1 MHYRIKSFA
10 VFVAAAVPLALVP
23 VAASAQDRVPAIAG
37 EYVAGELLVGF
48 APGASS
54 QDEDSAAR
62 SVGASNSTSLTSSV
76 RKLRLAKG
84 NEAAGI
90 ATLLKQ
96 SKVRYA
102 EPNYIVHTSA
112 TPNDPRFSQLWGLRN
127 TGQLVNGTAGTP
139 GADISATS
147 AWDISKGS
155 ASVVVG
161 DVDTGIDYNH
171 PDLAANVWSNPGG
184 VGGCAAGTHGYN
196 AINKTCNPMDDNN
209 HGSHTAGTI
218 GAVGNNGVGVV
229 GVNWTTSLM
238 GLKFLD
244 ASGSGST
251 ADAITAIDFA
261 VQAKINKTANVRA
274 LNNSWG
280 GGAFSQALL
289 DEINKAGTNDILFVA
304 AAGNSSTNHGTT
316 PTHYPCD
323 YNAANMICVAASDP
337 FDNLAYFSDWGTTTV
352 HLAAPGTDIL
362 STIPGAQYAYFN
374 GTSMATP
381 HVTGA
386 VALILAACPTW
397 TNADV
402 KNAILNTNNVD
413 KPAGLA
419 GLTRTGGR
427 LNVNKAIRTCAPPT
441 PDFTLSA
448 SPASQTVVRGDV
460 GTSYAVTITPSG
472 GFTGSVTLSVN
483 GLGTGAT
490 GTFSPNPT
498 TTNTSTLSVTTT
510 STAAT
515 GTFPLTITGVSGSL
529 SRTTSAT
536 LVVQAAPTPDFS
548 LSASPSSQTVVQGA
562 SATYTVAITRTGGFT
577 GAVTLSVSGLAAGA
591 TPSFSPNNT
600 TGPSSTLTVT
610 TTSTATT
617 GTFPLTIT
625 GVSGTLSRTTSVTL
639 VVNGPQDFS
648 LTASPASLTLTQNQR
663 GSYTVTI
670 TRTGGFAGSVAF
682 SVTGQSTGTTATFS
696 PSSTTGNS
704 VTLNISESATA
715 ITGTVTLTITGV
727 SGGLSHTTAVKLT
740 VILAPPGGCDG
751 DCG

>member
-54 QDEDSAAR
+54 QDEDLAAQ
-62 SVGASNSTSLTSSV
+62 SVGAYSSTSVTSSV
-76 RKLRLAKG
+76 RKLRLGKG
-84 NEAAGI
+84 NEGAAI
-90 ATLLKQ
+90 STLLKQ
-96 SKVRYA
+96 SNVRFA
-102 EPNYIVHTSA
+102 EPNYIVHTTA
-112 TPNDPRFSQLWGLRN
+112 TPNDPQFAQLWGLSN
-127 TGQLVNGTAGTP
+127 TGQAVNGAPAGKP

-155 ASVVVG
+155 ALVVVG

-184 VGGCAAGTHGYN
+184 VGGCAPGTHGYN
-196 AINKTCNPMDDNN
+196 AINRTCNPIDDNN

-218 GAVGNNGVGVV
+218 GAVGNNSAGVV
-229 GVNWTTSLM
+229 GVNWTSSLM

-261 VQAKINKTANVRA
+261 VQAKIGGVNVRA

-280 GGAFSQALL
+280 GGGFSQALL
-289 DEINKAGTNDILFVA
+289 DEINKAEKNNILFVA

-323 YNAANMICVAASDP
+323 YKAPNMICVAASDQT
-337 FDNLAYFSDWGTTTV
+337 DSLAYFSDWGTTTV

-362 STIPGAQYAYFN
+362 STIPPGQYAYFN

-397 TNADV
+397 TYAQV
-402 KNAILNTNNVD
+402 KTAILNNVD
-413 KPAGLA
+413 YPVGLA
-419 GLTRTGGR
+419 GLTVTGGR

-441 PDFTLSA
+441 PDFGLSV

-460 GTSYAVTITPSG
+460 GTSYTVTITPSG
-472 GFTGSVTLSVN
+472 GFTGSVALSVS

-510 STAAT
+510 STATT
-515 GTFPLTITGVSGSL
+515 GTFLFTITGVSGSL
-529 SRTTSAT
+529 SHTTSAT
-536 LVVQAAPTPDFS
+536 LVVQPAPTPDFS
-548 LSASPSSQTVVQGA
+548 LSATPASQTVVQGGPGT
-562 SATYTVAITRTGGFT
+562 SYTVTITPSGGFT
-577 GAVTLSVSGLAAGA
+577 GSVTLSVSGLPAGAAG
-591 TPSFSPNNT
+591 TFSPNPAT
-600 TGPSSTLTVT
+600 SSSTISV
-610 TTSTATT
+610 TTSTTT
-617 GTFPLTIT
+617 PAGSYRLTIT
-625 GVSGTLSRTTSVTL
+625 GVGGGLTRTASATL
-639 VVNGPQDFS
+639 VVNAPAVGDFS
-648 LTASPASLTLTQNQR
+648 LTASPATQTVKQGLT
-663 GSYTVTI
+663 GIYTI
-670 TRTGGFAGSVAF
+670 AIARTGGFSGAVTLSTSSSPNGVPAGSFVPQPA
-682 SVTGQSTGTTATFS
+682 TGSSSQLTLS
-696 PSSTTGNS
+696 PAR
-704 VTLNISESATA
+704 ATA
-715 ITGTVTLTITGV
+715 PGTYTITITGTSGSLTRTTTVTLVVTQGCF
-727 SGGLSHTTAVKLT
+727 GG
-740 VILAPPGGCDG
+740 DG
-751 DCG
+751 DC